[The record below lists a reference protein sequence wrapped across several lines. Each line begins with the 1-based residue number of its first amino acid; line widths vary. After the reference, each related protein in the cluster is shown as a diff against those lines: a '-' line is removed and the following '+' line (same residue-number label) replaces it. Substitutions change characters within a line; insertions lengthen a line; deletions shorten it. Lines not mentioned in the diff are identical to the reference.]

1 MTLEQILD
9 TPSSADEIDAKP
21 HIIFVDDDENILR
34 GLRRMLKSMSAE
46 WGMAYASSGQE
57 ALALMSRQ
65 PFDVIVSDMRMPQM
79 DGVELLLKVKTL
91 FPETVRI
98 ILSGYSEK
106 ESILRTVGPAH
117 QYLAKPCSS
126 DELIQTINRTINLRR
141 FIELRKVR
149 AIVAGLSS
157 LPTPPDT
164 YFRLIK
170 EIESPTASSVSVTE
184 AISNDIALTAEIMKI
199 SNSAY
204 FSTPRKIDSLRHAI
218 SFLGIDTI
226 KSIALSSGFFKMFS
240 GSAATAALLER
251 LNKRSIGIGLL
262 SRQLAESDG
271 CSSVFLDHTCS
282 AGTLSHIGT
291 LVLLARHFNQFE
303 TAINLVDSSQA
314 TLLDAESQV
323 FGVAHPELGAYLLG
337 LWGFVD
343 PIVEAVAYHHSPWN
357 VGVVEVTPLT
367 YVYITQI
374 LTKTVTASPA
384 HDTDNLFGLDHEY
397 IHRLGIEARIPGWIE
412 IVRTVKSVEVPID
425 A

>member
-1 MTLEQILD
+1 MTLEQIRD

-157 LPTPPDT
+157 LPTPP
-164 YFRLIK
+164 
-170 EIESPTASSVSVTE
+170 
-184 AISNDIALTAEIMKI
+184 
-199 SNSAY
+199 
-204 FSTPRKIDSLRHAI
+204 
-218 SFLGIDTI
+218 
-226 KSIALSSGFFKMFS
+226 
-240 GSAATAALLER
+240 
-251 LNKRSIGIGLL
+251 
-262 SRQLAESDG
+262 
-271 CSSVFLDHTCS
+271 
-282 AGTLSHIGT
+282 
-291 LVLLARHFNQFE
+291 
-303 TAINLVDSSQA
+303 
-314 TLLDAESQV
+314 
-323 FGVAHPELGAYLLG
+323 
-337 LWGFVD
+337 
-343 PIVEAVAYHHSPWN
+343 
-357 VGVVEVTPLT
+357 
-367 YVYITQI
+367 
-374 LTKTVTASPA
+374 
-384 HDTDNLFGLDHEY
+384 
-397 IHRLGIEARIPGWIE
+397 
-412 IVRTVKSVEVPID
+412 
-425 A
+425 